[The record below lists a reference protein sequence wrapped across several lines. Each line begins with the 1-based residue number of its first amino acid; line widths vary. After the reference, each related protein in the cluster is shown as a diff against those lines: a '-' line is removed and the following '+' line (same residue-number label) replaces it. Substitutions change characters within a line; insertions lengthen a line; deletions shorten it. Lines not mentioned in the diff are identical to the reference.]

1 MTGVSSRSVTGRRIQ
16 IRGTVQGVGF
26 RPFVVRLARE
36 EGIAGRVSNQPDGVV
51 VEAFGPV
58 AAVLRFVERLG
69 TGPPAAARIRDLV
82 TRTIPHESLED
93 FVIADSGRAGE
104 RRVSIPPD
112 LATCPDCLAEL
123 FDPADRRYLYPF
135 INCTHCGP
143 RFTIAS
149 DVPYDR
155 PGTSMAAFR
164 MCLRCQAEYDDPSDR
179 RFHAQPNACP
189 ECGPRLALLPPAGV
203 GGGEDDPLG
212 EAVAAL
218 GRGEIV
224 AIKGLGGFHLACD
237 ATSAPAVL
245 RLRERK
251 HRDEKPFA
259 VMVKDL
265 AAAQR
270 LGRLGPEGLRA
281 LSGPERPIV
290 LVERT
295 AEGGLAAEVAPGNP
309 LLGLM
314 LPYTPLHHLLL
325 RAVGRPL
332 VMTSGNLSDEP
343 ILCEASEL
351 LERLPGVA
359 DLVLT
364 HDRRIESRCD
374 DSVVRVIGARPVL
387 LRRGRGFVPLPV
399 AVPLAFER
407 PVLGCGGQL
416 KNAPC
421 LGVNDSAHFGPHVGD
436 LEAAETLAALVA
448 VIERMERFLGV
459 RAEVV
464 AHDLHPEYLSTVYA
478 HERPDV
484 VRVGVQHH
492 HAHVAAV
499 MAEHG
504 VTGPVLGVV
513 YDGVGLGTDGGLW
526 GGEVLA
532 TTYGGFERLATF
544 RPLPLPGGDAA
555 VRGVWRIALA
565 ALEDAF
571 SGEPPLEGFEVFRG
585 VPPDELTGV
594 RQMLARGFRCPGA
607 HGVGRV
613 FDGFG
618 ALFLGRRVARYEGQ
632 VALQWNLVAD
642 PREAGTYPF
651 EIDRARPIWQLDLRP
666 AWREAVA
673 DSRSGLPPSIL
684 SGRFHN
690 TLADATAALVRGA
703 AERKGAQPVVLTG
716 GCFQNPLL
724 VERVLERLRP
734 SFEVLLPEQVPP
746 GDGGISLGQA
756 MVAAAR
762 VREGGEPCA

>member
-1 MTGVSSRSVTGRRIQ
+1 VTGASSPSVTGLRIE

-51 VEAFGPV
+51 VEAFGPAGAV
-58 AAVLRFVERLG
+58 ARFVERLG
-69 TGPPAAARIRDLV
+69 AGPPTAARIRDLT
-82 TRTIPHESLED
+82 TRTIPAEPLAD
-93 FVIADSGRAGE
+93 FVIDTSGRAGE

-112 LATCPDCLAEL
+112 LATCSDCLAEL

-143 RFTIAS
+143 RFTIAN

-164 MCLRCQAEYDDPSDR
+164 MCPRCQAEYDDPSDR

-189 ECGPRLALLPPAGV
+189 ECGPQLRLLRLAGD
-203 GGGEDDPLG
+203 GGGGDPLG
-212 EAVAAL
+212 EAVLAL
-218 GRGEIV
+218 QRGEIV
-224 AIKGLGGFHLACD
+224 AVKGLGGFHLACD

-245 RLRERK
+245 RLRARK

-259 VMVKDL
+259 VMARD
-265 AAAQR
+265 AAAAGR
-270 LGRLGPEGLRA
+270 LGRLGSAELLA
-281 LSGPERPIV
+281 LSGTERPIV
-290 LVERT
+290 LVER
-295 AEGGLAAEVAPGNP
+295 AAAAGLAAEVAPGNP

-325 RAVGRPL
+325 RGVGRPL

-343 ILCEASEL
+343 ILCDDAEL
-351 LERLPGVA
+351 LEHLPGVA
-359 DLVLT
+359 DRVLT

-374 DSVVRVIGARPVL
+374 DSVVRVIGRRPVL
-387 LRRGRGFVPLPV
+387 LRRARGFVPLPV
-399 AVPLAFER
+399 PVPLAFER

-421 LGVNDSAHFGPHVGD
+421 LGLSDSAHLGPHVGD
-436 LEAAETLAALVA
+436 LEAAETLDALVA
-448 VIERMERFLGV
+448 AIERMERFLGV

-464 AHDLHPEYLSTVYA
+464 AHDLHPDYLSTVYA
-478 HERPDV
+478 RERPGV
-484 VRVGVQHH
+484 ARVGVQHH

-504 VTGPVLGVV
+504 ITTPVLGVV
-513 YDGVGLGTDGGLW
+513 YDGVGLGTDGALW

-532 TTYGGFERLATF
+532 ASYRGFERLATF

-571 SGEPPLEGFEVFRG
+571 SEGPPLEGFEVFRG
-585 VPPDELTGV
+585 VPPEELQGV
-594 RQMLARGFRCPGA
+594 RRMLARGFRCPKA
-607 HGVGRV
+607 HGVGRI

-642 PREAGTYPF
+642 PSEAGAYPF
-651 EIDRARPIWQLDLRP
+651 EIDRASPTWQLDLRP
-666 AWREAVA
+666 AWREAVS
-673 DSRSGLPPSIL
+673 DWRSGLPLSAI

-690 TLADATAALVRGA
+690 TLADATAALVLGA
-703 AERKGAQPVVLTG
+703 AERKGVRPVVLTG

-724 VERVLERLRP
+724 VERVLERLRRR
-734 SFEVLLPEQVPP
+734 FQVLLPEKVPP

-762 VREGGEPCA
+762 LREGGEPCA